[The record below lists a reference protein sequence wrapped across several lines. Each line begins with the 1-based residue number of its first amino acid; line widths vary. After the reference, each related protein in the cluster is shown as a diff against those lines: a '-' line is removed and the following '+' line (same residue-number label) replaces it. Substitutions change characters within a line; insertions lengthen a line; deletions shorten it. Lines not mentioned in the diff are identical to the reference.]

1 MPPKIFI
8 MKSKLYP
15 IAAMLL
21 LPILN
26 FAQSSKLRNLQPNDV
41 YRLSSI
47 GSPKI
52 SPEGNWVLYNL
63 STVDSLKDK
72 YTSKLF
78 MISADGKE
86 TVGLTEQTKGVS
98 SYNWSPDGKYIS
110 FLASGKEVEDG
121 SQLFLMDRRGGE
133 PVQLTHIKAEIESYN
148 WVNDGK
154 KLIFVIKDFN
164 YADSAKS
171 KVRKP
176 YEIDRYKFKQ
186 DGEGYLD
193 NRKSHIYAFDILT
206 KKLDTLTRGNYNES
220 EVDISSDGKWIT
232 YSSNVTDNAD
242 QNSNRDVF
250 VLKLG
255 SKEPAVKLTDYK
267 GVDHSPKFSPD
278 NQRIA
283 FLRSS
288 SEDNYNM
295 YDLQHLGVID
305 FKSKAVKMLTLKYDR
320 SLDNINWTADG
331 NSIIASSE
339 EDRNQSLVLVD
350 ALSGAVKFFAN
361 EVGAYSSLD
370 VNEKGKMVALFSTPN
385 LPNEIFIGEGAGFK
399 RLTHVQ
405 DAFVAGFN
413 KIFVKGISAVSSDN
427 NKVNG
432 ILYLADSNAT
442 KKPLLLFIHGGPV
455 AQDEYSFDLTRQIYA
470 AAGYAVV
477 GVNYRG
483 SSGRGAEYTK
493 CISGD
498 WGNKE
503 VKDII
508 AITDY
513 LIKIGVADP
522 TKLAIAGWSYGGI
535 LTNYTIATDHRFKA
549 AVSGAGGSLMMSFY
563 GTDQYIAQYE
573 PELGKPWENIQKW
586 LDVSYPFFKVKE
598 IKTPTLFM
606 ASQADFNVPVVGAE
620 QMYQAFK
627 SVGTPTGLILYP
639 NQNHGVRVPS
649 YIVHRFN
656 SHLDWFKTYLK

>member
-1 MPPKIFI
+1 

-26 FAQSSKLRNLQPNDV
+26 FAQTTKLRNLQPNDV
-41 YRLSSI
+41 YHLSSV

-52 SPEGNWVLYNL
+52 SPEGSWVLYNL

-72 YTSKLF
+72 YTSKLY

-110 FLASGKEVEDG
+110 FLASGKEVEEG

-193 NRKSHIYAFDILT
+193 NRKSHIYAFDITT

-220 EVDISSDGKWIT
+220 EVDVSSDGNWIT
-232 YSSNVTDNAD
+232 YASNVTDNAD
-242 QNSNRDVF
+242 QNSNTDVF
-250 VLKLG
+250 VLKLW
-255 SKEPAVKLTDYK
+255 STEPPIKLTNFK
-267 GVDHSPKFSPD
+267 GVDHAPKFSPD

-288 SEDNYNM
+288 SEDNFNM

-305 FKSKAVKMLTLKYDR
+305 FKTKAVKMLTLKYDR

-331 NSIIASSE
+331 KGIIASSE

-350 ALSGAVKFFAN
+350 ALSGTVKFFAN

-370 VNEKGKMVALFSTPN
+370 MNEKGKMVALFSTPN
-385 LPNEIFIGEGAGFK
+385 LPNEIFIGEGTGFK

-405 DAFVAGFN
+405 DAFVASFN

>member
-1 MPPKIFI
+1 MKI
-8 MKSKLYP
+8 KLYP
-15 IAAMLL
+15 IVAILL

-26 FAQSSKLRNLQPNDV
+26 FAQTSKLRNLQPNDV
-41 YRLSSI
+41 YRLSNI

-72 YTSKLF
+72 YTSKLY

-98 SYNWSPDGKYIS
+98 NYNWSPDGKYIS
-110 FLASGKEVEDG
+110 FLSSGKEAEDG
-121 SQLFLMDRRGGE
+121 SQFFLMDRRGGE
-133 PVQLTHIKAEIESYN
+133 PVQLTHIKGEVESYN
-148 WVNDGK
+148 WVSDGK

-193 NRKSHIYAFDILT
+193 NRKSHIYAYDVIT
-206 KKLDTLTRGNYNES
+206 KKLDTLTRGNFNES
-220 EVDISSDGKWIT
+220 EVDISSDGKWIAYT
-232 YSSNVTDNAD
+232 SNVTENAD
-242 QNSNRDVF
+242 QNSNKDIF

-255 SKEPAVKLTDYK
+255 SSDPAIKLTNYK
-267 GVDHSPKFSPD
+267 GVDQAPKFSPD
-278 NQRIA
+278 DQKIA

-295 YDLQHLGVID
+295 YDLQQLGVID
-305 FKSKAVKMLTLKYDR
+305 LKSKAVKMLTLKYDR
-320 SLDNINWTADG
+320 SLSDINWTVDG
-331 NSIIASSE
+331 NGIIATSE
-339 EDRNQSLVLVD
+339 EDRKQNFILVD
-350 ALSGAVKFFAN
+350 ALTGAVKFYTN
-361 EVGAYSSLD
+361 EVGVYSSLD
-370 VNEKGKMVALFSTPN
+370 INEKGKMVALFSTPN
-385 LPNEIFIGEGAGFK
+385 LPNEIFIGEGVGFK

-413 KIFVKGISAVSSDN
+413 KIFVKGISAVSSDK

-432 ILYLADSNAT
+432 ILYLADSSDT

-455 AQDEYSFDLTRQIYA
+455 AQDEYSFDMTRQIYA

-513 LIKIGVADP
+513 LIKIGVADS

-649 YIVHRFN
+649 YIVHRYN